1 MTKTFDPD
9 RSLGVLI
16 SDVARLLR
24 RNFDRRLQSLG
35 LTQAQWRAIVHVS
48 RTEGM
53 NQVALAECLEAQ
65 PITVA
70 RLIDRMESAGWIER
84 RNDPLDR
91 RAVQL
96 FLTPKCQ
103 PILEEIHARAA
114 EMMSTASWASR
125 KRAEAALRESAAHE
139 TEPRGRRAEDARGR
153 TKPLEG
159 RIAMPDEN
167 RPESSAPV
175 SAASTATPAAAAS
188 AAAAA
193 GRRSQSAAPARRSRA
208 AAHCAACCSC
218 SGRSSCSAARCTSI
232 SRPAASSAP
241 TTRT

>member
-1 MTKTFDPD
+1 VSKIFDPD

-53 NQVALAECLEAQ
+53 SQVALAECLEAQ

-84 RNDPLDR
+84 RDDPLDR

-96 FLTPKCQ
+96 YLTPKSQ

-114 EMMSTASWASR
+114 QMMSDGVLGLS
-125 KRAEAALRESAAHE
+125 
-139 TEPRGRRAEDARGR
+139 
-153 TKPLEG
+153 
-159 RIAMPDEN
+159 
-167 RPESSAPV
+167 
-175 SAASTATPAAAAS
+175 AS
-188 AAAAA
+188 AQKQLFDNLQRVKQNLTAAEPKALA
-193 GRRSQSAAPARRSRA
+193 TAETSARTDRHGGRKPTRLQRAR
-208 AAHCAACCSC
+208 
-218 SGRSSCSAARCTSI
+218 
-232 SRPAASSAP
+232 
-241 TTRT
+241 

>member
-1 MTKTFDPD
+1 VTKIFDPD

-70 RLIDRMESAGWIER
+70 RLIDRMEAAGWIER

-114 EMMSTASWASR
+114 DMMSDGVAGMSATAQKQLFESLQRMKQNLAANEP
-125 KRAEAALRESAAHE
+125 KALAAAENL
-139 TEPRGRRAEDARGR
+139 GR
-153 TKPLEG
+153 T
-159 RIAMPDEN
+159 N
-167 RPESSAPV
+167 RD
-175 SAASTATPAAAAS
+175 
-188 AAAAA
+188 A
-193 GRRSQSAAPARRSRA
+193 GRKPNRIQRAR
-208 AAHCAACCSC
+208 
-218 SGRSSCSAARCTSI
+218 
-232 SRPAASSAP
+232 
-241 TTRT
+241 

>member
-1 MTKTFDPD
+1 VDRRVSKTFDPD

-70 RLIDRMESAGWIER
+70 RLIDRMQSAGWIER
-84 RNDPLDR
+84 RSDPLDR
-91 RAVQL
+91 RAVRL
-96 FLTPKCQ
+96 YLTPKSQ

-114 EMMSTASWASR
+114 EMMSDGVAGLSAGAQKQLFENLQR
-125 KRAEAALRESAAHE
+125 MKQNLAAV
-139 TEPRGRRAEDARGR
+139 EPR
-153 TKPLEG
+153 TL
-159 RIAMPDEN
+159 
-167 RPESSAPV
+167 
-175 SAASTATPAAAAS
+175 AAAAPPGRTNRD
-188 AAAAA
+188 A
-193 GRRSQSAAPARRSRA
+193 GRKATRIQRAR
-208 AAHCAACCSC
+208 
-218 SGRSSCSAARCTSI
+218 
-232 SRPAASSAP
+232 
-241 TTRT
+241 